1 MGVSHWP
8 SPFPVP
14 VFSFRLAHGRRRIV
28 IKEDLAAE
36 DRKRM
41 AAVPVSSLSGPGPPP
56 CTTQQ
61 HGCSSS
67 PAKQQGSSSI
77 SSTVLVGG
85 RGEAWPPV
93 VGLAPAIG
101 GHAASVSRPRASSC
115 NGPLKSTITL
125 TITSLTLSLVGRDR
139 RKKTG

>member
-61 HGCSSS
+61 HSCSSS
-67 PAKQQGSSSI
+67 PAKQQSSSSI
-77 SSTVLVGG
+77 SSTVLVGTPQ
-85 RGEAWPPV
+85 AS
-93 VGLAPAIG
+93 
-101 GHAASVSRPRASSC
+101 AARPRASSC